1 MSTLAPIET
10 HPLAAKPTER
20 EQTKQHQ
27 IFKQSDR
34 IFLGTPC
41 YGGNVKQEFMTSITD
56 LMMHLSARFYQ
67 DDGSVAMQPLVAEMA
82 FLENESHIDRARNK
96 IANKFLRSDCDWL
109 LFIDSDIV
117 FGAGDVMR
125 LWLHGMNGARIVC
138 GAYAMKGIVP
148 QFAVAAV
155 AGAKADE
162 HGLIEVVH
170 SGTGF
175 MLIHRSVFEKL
186 AEAGLAEEYN
196 LGSNDPDRALG
207 IKTNRAYFKS
217 GVRDLPPVG
226 ALWLSEDYMFCYE
239 WRNNCG
245 GKVYIDRNINLEHC
259 GSLKFPPDPRQVAAA
274 MKELRRVGA
283 PGLPAELI

>member
-1 MSTLAPIET
+1 MSTSTLAEAQ
-10 HPLAAKPTER
+10 HPLAAQPAER
-20 EQTKQHQ
+20 EQKKEHQ

-56 LMMHLSARFYQ
+56 LMMHLSARFWQ
-67 DDGSVAMQPLVAEMA
+67 EDGTVALQPLVAEMA

-96 IANKFLRSDCDWL
+96 IANKFMRSGRDWL
-109 LFIDSDIV
+109 LFVDSDIV
-117 FGAGDVMR
+117 FSAPDVMR
-125 LWLHGMNGARIVC
+125 LWLHGMNGQRLVA

-155 AGAKADE
+155 PDAKADE
-162 HGLIEVVH
+162 HGLIEVMH

-186 AEAGLAEEYN
+186 AEAGKAQEYN

-217 GVRDLPPVG
+217 GVRPMPPVG
-226 ALWLSEDYMFCYE
+226 DLWLSEDYMLCYE
-239 WRNNCG
+239 WRKLG
-245 GKVYIDRNINLEHC
+245 GKIFVDRNINLEHC
-259 GSLKFPPDPRQVAAA
+259 GSIKFPPDPRQIAAA

-283 PGLPAELI
+283 PGLPKELI

>member
-1 MSTLAPIET
+1 MSTET
-10 HPLAAKPTER
+10 QQHPLAALEPQATPRAKE
-20 EQTKQHQ
+20 HQ

-34 IFLGTPC
+34 IMLGTPC

-67 DDGSVAMQPLVAEMA
+67 EDGTVALQPLVAEMA

-96 IANKFLRSDCDWL
+96 IANRFMSSRCDWL

-117 FGAGDVMR
+117 FRAEDVMR
-125 LWLHGMNGARIVC
+125 LWLHGMNGKRIVC

-155 AGAKADE
+155 PGAKTDE

-175 MLIHRSVFEKL
+175 MLIHREVFQKL
-186 AEAGLAEEYN
+186 EAAGKAQRYN
-196 LGSNDPDRALG
+196 LGTNDPDRARG
-207 IKTNRAYFKS
+207 VKTNLAYFKS
-217 GVRDLPPVG
+217 GVRPIEPVG
-226 ALWLSEDYMFCYE
+226 DLWLSEDYMLCYE
-239 WRNNCG
+239 WRKLD
-245 GKVYIDRNINLEHC
+245 GKIYIDRNINLEHC
-259 GSLKFPPDPRQVAAA
+259 GSLKFPPDPRQIAAA
-274 MKELRRVGA
+274 MKELRRVNA
-283 PGLPAELI
+283 PGLPEERL